1 MGLSDYLGRFWYS
14 SEPMFGVIMV
24 VCFTCIL
31 RYNQTPALMHLFLDD
46 IIIAALS
53 CCIAWGLVDGIF
65 YAWEAHYEQEKKK
78 KLISLA
84 ASPDGG
90 ERARSLIEQNLDET
104 LVGELDNEEK
114 ERIYKKVL
122 EKLPKTEAGKVPLK
136 DDAITVFLAFALVV
150 GSAVLVLVPFFFV
163 LDEKSPSVILDA
175 LLVSNILGILLLF
188 FMGYWREEEPRITK
202 KIWTGSM
209 TALIAVIIT
218 GFTIVLG
225 G

>member
-1 MGLSDYLGRFWYS
+1 MLTSRKNLLVLRLSSLIHTFWWCFTMGLSDYLGRFWYS

-65 YAWEAHYEQEKKK
+65 YAWEAHYEQEKKS

-90 ERARSLIEQNLDET
+90 EHARSLIEQNLEET
-104 LVGELDNEEK
+104 LVGELDDEEK
-114 ERIYKKVL
+114 ERIYNKVL
-122 EKLPKTEAGKVPLK
+122 RNYRKQR
-136 DDAITVFLAFALVV
+136 LARC
-150 GSAVLVLVPFFFV
+150 P
-163 LDEKSPSVILDA
+163 
-175 LLVSNILGILLLF
+175 
-188 FMGYWREEEPRITK
+188 
-202 KIWTGSM
+202 
-209 TALIAVIIT
+209 
-218 GFTIVLG
+218 
-225 G
+225 